1 MFYIGINKVLVF
13 TLSATLV
20 IDASLSGLFPT
31 KISNPSSYK
40 KFKLCTR
47 YFIAND
53 IPYAVRQNITKI
65 IDLANIVHKYK
76 WTAWPGLAHQLRN
89 KEDLQ
94 TDE

>member
-1 MFYIGINKVLVF
+1 MHLLVDYF
-13 TLSATLV
+13 QQKFQ
-20 IDASLSGLFPT
+20 IHHPT
-31 KISNPSSYK
+31 KNLNYVA
-40 KFKLCTR
+40 TR

-76 WTAWPGLAHQLRN
+76 WMAWPGLAHQLRN